1 MNQIRIIFTSDI
13 HGYFYPTDYTDRIK
27 KAKGLLHIAQ
37 YFHKD
42 GNTMILDGGDTL
54 QGSPFSY
61 YSQMKEIPE
70 VAAELMNKAG
80 YDVVTLGNH
89 DFNYGSQYL
98 HTYLEHLK
106 AVCVCEN
113 CTNKKNGK
121 SLFPWRVFQMENG
134 IRIGVVGAV
143 TDFINIWEKKEN
155 LEQMKI
161 DSTYESVVKAYEEV
175 KNQADFTICLYH
187 GGMECDID
195 TEEILETTGENV
207 GYKICKNLGFD
218 LLLTG
223 HQHMPITGRKIHGTY
238 VVQNMSNA
246 DTYHE
251 IQIEFDSVVRIQS
264 KMISASE
271 LPLRESE
278 FPFWNVERNV
288 QNWLDS
294 VVGHIPEDL
303 YPEEHLKMALYGSKL
318 ADFINEA
325 QQAYTGAE
333 ISCTSLA
340 NQVHGIPKEVKV
352 RDILLTYPF
361 PNTLVVLEI
370 TGKLLKEALEHS
382 AEYFTVKEGRI
393 QISERFLKPKEE
405 HYNFD
410 FYKGVTYQI
419 DYNRPIGRRIS
430 EIRVQKQLVSPEKTY
445 RICMNNYR
453 ASGAGG
459 YKMYTQGKI
468 IRQYGKDIFEVLLE
482 YINNY
487 GKNYEL

>member
-1 MNQIRIIFTSDI
+1 MDQIRIIFTSDI
-13 HGYFYPTDYTDRIK
+13 HGYFYPTDYIDRAK

-42 GNTMILDGGDTL
+42 GNTMVLDGGDIL

-61 YSQMKEIPE
+61 YSQMKGIPE
-70 VAAELMNKAG
+70 IAAELMNQAG
-80 YDVVTLGNH
+80 YDVVTIGNH

-98 HTYLEHLK
+98 QAYLEQLK

-113 CTNKKNGK
+113 CIEEKTGK
-121 SLFPWRVFQMENG
+121 SRFPWRVFQMENG
-134 IRIGVVGAV
+134 IRVGVVGVV
-143 TDFINIWEKKEN
+143 TDFVNIWEKAEN
-155 LEQMKI
+155 LKRIKI
-161 DSTYESVVKAYEEV
+161 DQTYERVAKAYEEI

-187 GGMECDID
+187 GGMECDSD
-195 TEEILETTGENV
+195 TEKILERTGENV

-223 HQHMPITGRKIHGTY
+223 HQHMSITGCKIQGTY
-238 VVQNMSNA
+238 VVQNACNA

-251 IQIEFDSVVRIQS
+251 IQVEFDTDMKIHS

-271 LPLRESE
+271 LPLQDVEVPFGEVESH
-278 FPFWNVERNV
+278 V
-288 QNWLDS
+288 QDWLDS
-294 VVGHIPEDL
+294 VVGNLPEDL
-303 YPEEHLKMALYGSKL
+303 YPEEHLKMALHGSRL

-325 QQAYTGAE
+325 QLAYTGAE
-333 ISCTSLA
+333 ISCTSLP
-340 NQVHGIPKEVKV
+340 NQAHGIPKEVKV
-352 RDILLTYPF
+352 RDVLLAYPF
-361 PNTLVVLEI
+361 PNTLVVLEV
-370 TGKLLKEALEHS
+370 TGKILKEALEHS
-382 AEYFTVKEGRI
+382 AEYFTMKDGSI

-419 DYNRPIGRRIS
+419 DYDRPIGNRIS
-430 EIRVQKQLVSPEKTY
+430 EMQVQKQFVSPEKTY

-459 YKMYTQGKI
+459 YEMYTRCKR
-468 IRQYGKDIFEVLLE
+468 IRQYEKDMFEVLLE
-482 YINNY
+482 YI
-487 GKNYEL
+487 GK